1 MPDIFARVAGL
12 NTHLNGLTSQQKA
25 VELQLTGARTTM
37 QTLETEKAHLV
48 KCIAV
53 TDKVIEQVAAN
64 GVGRVEQVVTQGL
77 QLVFGP
83 AIACVLEKRVMAK
96 GTTYAVKIKVETENG
111 SVVDDPMEAFGGGP
125 VNMIAFLMRM
135 LMIHRFKL
143 AKFMVLDESFNNVSA
158 KYLPEVSALL
168 RSMTDEH
175 GYDILAI
182 THQPALASA
191 ADRTYLVGGVI
202 GSPTLKLLTVGDE
215 A

>member
-1 MPDIFARVAGL
+1 MSDIAARVAGL
-12 NTHLNGLTSQQKA
+12 TTHMNGLVFKHRA
-25 VELQLTGARTTM
+25 VEDQLTATRATM
-37 QTLETEKAHLV
+37 LGLEDEKAHLV

-53 TDKVIEQVAAN
+53 TDKVIEKVAAN
-64 GVGRVEQVVTQGL
+64 GVGRVETVVTQGL

-83 AIACVLEKRVMAK
+83 AIACVLEKRVLAK
-96 GTTYAVKIKVETENG
+96 GTTYAVKIKVDTADG
-111 SVVDDPMEAFGGGP
+111 AVIDDPMEAFGGGP

-143 AKFMVLDESFNNVSA
+143 AKFMVLDEAFNNVSVS
-158 KYLPEVSALL
+158 YLPAVSALL
-168 RSMTDEH
+168 KSLTDDH

-182 THQPALASA
+182 THQPALSSQ
-191 ADRTYLVGGVI
+191 ADRTYHVGGII